1 MTLKEALDYGKKKLE
16 EANISDFAIDA
27 WYLLEFLTHVTRA
40 SYFGNPDVELED
52 IKWEVYQELIVQR
65 ASRIPLQHITGV
77 QEFMGY
83 IFKVNEHVL
92 IPRQDTEVLVE
103 KCLDHIEDGMKVLD
117 MCTGSGCIILSLEKM
132 SKLKG
137 RIIKGLGVDVSSEAL
152 KVSLENKVL
161 NECETTFIE
170 SDLFT
175 NVKGKFHMIV
185 SNPPYIPTK
194 EIEVLEKEVKLF
206 DPMLAL
212 DGLEDG
218 LEFYRKITKE
228 SVDYLE
234 KGGYLLYEIGYDQGE
249 AVAELMKDQGYKE
262 VEVLQDL
269 AGLDRVVLGHL

>member
-1 MTLKEALDYGKKKLE
+1 MTLKEALDYGKEKLE
-16 EANISDFAIDA
+16 EANIGDFALDA

-40 SYFGNPDVELED
+40 SYFGKPEAQMEE
-52 IKWEVYQELIVQR
+52 IQWEVYQELIHKR

-92 IPRQDTEVLVE
+92 IPRQDTEILVE
-103 KCLDHIEDGMKVLD
+103 KCMDHIECGMNVLD
-117 MCTGSGCIILSLEKM
+117 MCTGSGCIILSIEKL
-132 SKLKG
+132 SRLKG
-137 RIIKGLGVDVSSEAL
+137 YNIQGVGVDISDDAL
-152 KVSLENKVL
+152 EVANENKVL
-161 NECETTFIE
+161 NQCNAQFVQ

-175 NVKGKFHMIV
+175 NISDKYNMIV

-194 EIEVLEKEVKLF
+194 DIEELENEVKLF

-218 LEFYRKITKE
+218 LEFYRRITDQSIE
-228 SVDYLE
+228 YLLD
-234 KGGYLLYEIGYDQGE
+234 GGYLLYEIGYDQGE
-249 AVAELMKDQGYKE
+249 AVAELMKVRGFKS

-269 AGLDRVVLGHL
+269 TGLDRVVLGHL